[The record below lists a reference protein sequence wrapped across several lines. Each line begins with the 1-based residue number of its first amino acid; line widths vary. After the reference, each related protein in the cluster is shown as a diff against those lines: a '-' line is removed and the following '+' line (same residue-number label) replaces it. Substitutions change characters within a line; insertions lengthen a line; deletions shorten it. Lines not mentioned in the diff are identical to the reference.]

1 MIEAI
6 ERIRPLCDA
15 HSLEAFEADWQSQW
29 LVQRGLEIISEAS
42 RHLPVELKA
51 RYPAI
56 AWRKVAGIG
65 NILRHDYGQVAAA
78 ILWSL
83 VRTNLPDL
91 EVVCREELRLA
102 QG

>member
-1 MIEAI
+1 MVEAI
-6 ERIRPLCDA
+6 ERIRPLCDDRL
-15 HSLEAFEADWQSQW
+15 LETFEADWQSQW

-42 RHLPVELKA
+42 RHLPEELKA

-56 AWRKVAGIG
+56 PWRKVAGIG
-65 NILRHDYGQVAAA
+65 NILRHDYGHVAAP
-78 ILWSL
+78 ILWTL